1 MAKLWTVEE
10 TTKKPHPFSK
20 EWRALRADLQQPQTA
35 EPEAKKT
42 SNNEPDLSQVWEKL
56 NKLEAENKELKD
68 SLKHPSTKWHE
79 INNDP
84 KCVSFKMR
92 GGKPVLSWMTKKKDP
107 TKDLVFKNNF
117 GTYESNHYL
126 ELNLLGNEETVEVEV
141 NEFGIHHV
149 KSDKLEVRDQNGE
162 LISNESLPLAR
173 TFTFDTEEFGTF
185 TIALPYI
192 N

>member
-1 MAKLWTVEE
+1 
-10 TTKKPHPFSK
+10 
-20 EWRALRADLQQPQTA
+20 
-35 EPEAKKT
+35 
-42 SNNEPDLSQVWEKL
+42 
-56 NKLEAENKELKD
+56 
-68 SLKHPSTKWHE
+68 
-79 INNDP
+79 
-84 KCVSFKMR
+84 MR